1 MPTILVVCT
10 GNVCRSPVAEA
21 ALTRA
26 LQLRLG
32 EAAPTV
38 SSAGTAGWQG
48 SGATREAIEA
58 AAELDLDISGHVAR
72 MLMPAMI
79 EAADLIVCM
88 AAEHRDEVA
97 SHKAYTLKELV
108 RLVESLPPPEPDETL
123 TSRLEQ
129 AETARAAG
137 VETNPWDHDIQDPMS
152 LSFATYRAISWEI
165 VEWSN
170 RLVDSL
176 YGPAPRWRHDADPAP
191 R

>member
-1 MPTILVVCT
+1 MI
-10 GNVCRSPVAEA
+10 
-21 ALTRA
+21 
-26 LQLRLG
+26 Q
-32 EAAPTV
+32 
-38 SSAGTAGWQG
+38 
-48 SGATREAIEA
+48 A

-137 VETNPWDHDIQDPMS
+137 VETNPWDQDIQDPMG

-170 RLVDSL
+170 RLVDGL
-176 YGPAPRWRHDADPAP
+176 YGPVPR
-191 R
+191 